1 MEELAEVKKDVAEI
15 KADITGIKKNHLP
28 SILEKIAGVK
38 GEVRNL
44 RWFIMGSVMVLGIVL
59 AIIEVFG

>member
-1 MEELAEVKKDVAEI
+1 MNDELAEVIKDVAEI
-15 KADITGIKKNHLP
+15 KAAITGIKKNHLP

-44 RWFIMGSVMVLGIVL
+44 RWFIMVGLMLLGL
-59 AIIEVFG
+59 LEVFG